1 MRFGAIAAGLAV
13 GLACGEGSEGSADR
27 VDTTAHAAVPAAS
40 AEAAP
45 IQGGGA
51 VTGRVKF
58 TGAKPSNPKI
68 DMSEEPECKKK
79 YTTAP
84 VLETVVVNANGT
96 LANVFVYVKA
106 GLPAGTKYPTPAT
119 PVVLD
124 QQGCRY
130 HPHAMGI
137 MVGQALEIR
146 NSDPLLHNIKAK
158 GVKNRG
164 FNISQPK
171 AGMTTTRTFTAP
183 ETMVLLECNV
193 HGWMTASLGVLP
205 HPFYATTGSDGTFGL
220 KGLPPGTYTI
230 EAWHEKYG
238 TQTATVTVGGTE
250 IKTADFTFAAK

>member
-27 VDTTAHAAVPAAS
+27 GDTTARPSVPAAS
-40 AEAAP
+40 TEAAP
-45 IQGGGA
+45 IQGGAA
-51 VTGRVKF
+51 VIGRVRF

-79 YTTAP
+79 YTTPPA
-84 VLETVVVNANGT
+84 LETVVVNANGT
-96 LANVFVYVKA
+96 LANVFVYVKT
-106 GLPAGTKYPTPAT
+106 GLPAGTKYPTPST

-124 QQGCRY
+124 QEGCRY
-130 HPHAMGI
+130 RPHAMGI
-137 MVGQALEIR
+137 MVGQPLEIR